1 MVYFASGGSS
11 SGAITFSSA
20 GFFSSAAFIASA
32 AFIDSAAFIASA
44 GLFSSAGF
52 IASAGLFSS
61 AGFIASAGLFA
72 SAGFIASAGFSASA
86 GFNSS
91 AGFFATTGPSGI
103 ITHAKPCPSHK
114 KKLAKRHTE
123 TRPAK
128 KNTIW
133 PLLLAAE
140 YSPIRKKAKVAIVKP
155 TAKRSRRRDKTFMR
169 LLI

>member
-52 IASAGLFSS
+52 IASAGLF
-61 AGFIASAGLFA
+61 A

-103 ITHAKPCPSHK
+103 IAHAKPCASHK

-140 YSPIRKKAKVAIVKP
+140 YNPIRKKAKVAIVKP
-155 TAKRSRRRDKTFMR
+155 TAKRSSRRDKTFMR